1 MSTLELGL
9 EQLIQLVRQLS
20 PEDRLRLRRALDE
33 DTDAWWEQMIDASES
48 RLRQLCAER
57 GLDWD
62 ALSDEQRIEFID
74 QLLHENRSC
83 AP

>member
-1 MSTLELGL
+1 MHTPQTGV
-9 EQLIQLVRQLS
+9 EQLIELARQLS
-20 PEDRLRLRRALDE
+20 PEDRLRLRRALEE
-33 DTDAWWEQMIDASES
+33 DTDAWWAQMIDSSEA

-62 ALSDEQRIEFID
+62 ALSDEERIELID
-74 QLLHENRSC
+74 TLIHEERPC